1 MRRGLVDSRAAAAD
15 LINAGHVLAGGAVAD
30 KASRLVGPG
39 EPVEVVGAG
48 RRFVSRGGDKLEA
61 ALVGFGV
68 DPTGLRALD
77 AGASTGGFTDCLLQH
92 GAASVV
98 AVDVGRGQ
106 IHERLR
112 ADSRVVVRER
122 TDLRAFSVA
131 EGGGDLFDVVVADLS
146 FISLRT
152 VAEPLL
158 ALARPG
164 ADVVVLVKPQF
175 EAGRREAS
183 RGRGVIRDPEVW
195 RQTLLGAIGALES
208 AGSTMMGIMASPLR
222 GTDGNVEFLVHLRR
236 HRTALHAARCSSCQ
250 SARSRSEAARRSRDR
265 GRPGRGR
272 RHRRRW

>member
-1 MRRGLVDSRAAAAD
+1 MVRRGLVDSRTTASD
-15 LINAGHVLAGGAVAD
+15 VISAGHVLVGGAVAD
-30 KASRLVGPG
+30 KSSRLVGPG
-39 EPVEVVGAG
+39 EPVEVIGAG

-106 IHERLR
+106 IHERLQ

-122 TDLRAFSVA
+122 TDLRAFTVDEA
-131 EGGGDLFDVVVADLS
+131 GGERFDVVVADLS

-164 ADVVVLVKPQF
+164 PTWW
-175 EAGRREAS
+175 S
-183 RGRGVIRDPEVW
+183 W
-195 RQTLLGAIGALES
+195 
-208 AGSTMMGIMASPLR
+208 
-222 GTDGNVEFLVHLRR
+222 
-236 HRTALHAARCSSCQ
+236 
-250 SARSRSEAARRSRDR
+250 
-265 GRPGRGR
+265 
-272 RHRRRW
+272 